1 MLEAEKATILRQSY
15 SGVHRRGD
23 VVTTVALSNEAP
35 TQKVGFVG
43 LGTMGAAMA
52 ANLARA
58 GFPLTVWNRT
68 PGRAGPLLALG
79 AVEASSP
86 REVARASD
94 VVVTCVT
101 DSPQVA
107 EVLFGSDG
115 LAEGLAP
122 GSLFIDCS
130 TISPASAREM
140 GARLKDHGVAML
152 DAPVSGG
159 SEGAVAGTLTIM
171 VGGEPTDVE
180 RAHDVLHAMGRTVT
194 HLGPIGSGQVAKAV
208 NQVIL
213 CGTYLGVAEGIVL
226 AMKAGMDVER
236 LITALAGGAA
246 GSWVLQNR
254 SGRMIAD
261 SYPLGFKIALHR
273 KDMAIALELSRSIG
287 AVLPVAALAA
297 TFEDGLIAEG
307 HGDDDNSALARAV
320 RRLSGL

>member
-1 MLEAEKATILRQSY
+1 VLEAEKTTILRQSY
-15 SGVHRRGD
+15 SGLHRRGD

-86 REVARASD
+86 REVARAND

-115 LAEGLAP
+115 LAEGLVP

-140 GARLKDHGVAML
+140 GARLKDQGVAML

-297 TFEDGLIAEG
+297 TFEDGLIAQG

>member
-1 MLEAEKATILRQSY
+1 M
-15 SGVHRRGD
+15 
-23 VVTTVALSNEAP
+23 TTVALSNEAP

-86 REVARASD
+86 REVARASE

-107 EVLFGSDG
+107 EVLFGPDG
-115 LAEGLAP
+115 LAEGLVP

-297 TFEDGLIAEG
+297 TFEDGLIAQG

>member
-1 MLEAEKATILRQSY
+1 VLEAEKATILRQSY

-115 LAEGLAP
+115 LVEGLAP

-213 CGTYLGVAEGIVL
+213 CGTYLGVAEGVVL

>member
-1 MLEAEKATILRQSY
+1 M
-15 SGVHRRGD
+15 
-23 VVTTVALSNEAP
+23 TTDKLNDEVP
-35 TQKVGFVG
+35 RQKVGFLG
-43 LGTMGAAMA
+43 LGTMGSAMA

-79 AVEASSP
+79 AVEANSP
-86 REVARASD
+86 REVARASE
-94 VVVTCVT
+94 VVLTCVT
-101 DSPQVA
+101 DSPQVT
-107 EVLFGSDG
+107 EVLFGPDG
-115 LAEGLAP
+115 LAEGFAS

-130 TISPASAREM
+130 TISPASAREI
-140 GARLKDHGVAML
+140 GERLAERGVAMI

-171 VGGEPTDVE
+171 VGGEPADVE
-180 RAHDVLHAMGRTVT
+180 RAHDVLHAMGRNVT

-213 CGTYLGVAEGIVL
+213 CGTYLGVAEGVVL
-226 AMKAGMDVER
+226 AMKAGMDAER
-236 LITALAGGAA
+236 VVTAVAGGAA
-246 GSWVLQNR
+246 GSWILQNR

-273 KDMAIALELSRSIG
+273 KDMAIALELARSIG

-297 TFEDGLIAEG
+297 TLEDGLIGQG
-307 HGDDDNSALARAV
+307 HGDDDNSALAQAL

>member
-1 MLEAEKATILRQSY
+1 MSADALRSE
-15 SGVHRRGD
+15 GL
-23 VVTTVALSNEAP
+23 TL
-35 TQKVGFVG
+35 KVGFVG
-43 LGTMGAAMA
+43 LGTMGAGMV

-79 AVEASSP
+79 AVEAHSP
-86 REVARASD
+86 RELARASD

-107 EVLFGSDG
+107 EVLFGPDG
-115 LAEGLAP
+115 LAEGLVP
-122 GSLFIDCS
+122 GSLLIDCS
-130 TISPASAREM
+130 TISPASAREI
-140 GARLKDHGVAML
+140 GNRLKDHGVAML

-180 RAHDVLHAMGRTVT
+180 RAHDVLHAMGRSVT

-226 AMKAGMDVER
+226 ALKAGIDVER
-236 LITALAGGAA
+236 VITALAGGAA

-254 SGRMIAD
+254 SGRMIDD

-273 KDMAIALELSRSIG
+273 KDMAIALDLARSIG

-297 TFEDGLIAEG
+297 TFEDGLIAQG
-307 HGDDDNSALARAV
+307 HGDDDNSALARAI

>member
-236 LITALAGGAA
+236 LIAALAGGAA